1 MLFLIAIV
9 TGKRRGGSR
18 AKIIPNGGVDNN
30 WSSQIS
36 DLLEVNYYILRGVSL
51 SRGLGGFGRGNASS
65 RRGGLMVVER
75 TIIVGF
81 YSGFDLF

>member
-1 MLFLIAIV
+1 MV
-9 TGKRRGGSR
+9 TGKCRVGNR
-18 AKIIPNGGVDNN
+18 AKIITKGGVNNN
-30 WSSQIS
+30 WSSQIR
-36 DLLEVNYYILRGVSL
+36 DLLGVNYYILREVSL

-81 YSGFDLF
+81 HSGLDLF